1 MCLVSRESGRI
12 ASSTAFFSQLA
23 PFSTFT
29 KSVEIITKSVEII
42 NIEVG
47 DSTVDTECPDVPSYA
62 VSSDSEMGRMSSSI
76 DE

>member
-12 ASSTAFFSQLA
+12 ASSTAFFGQLA
-23 PFSTFT
+23 PFGPFT
-29 KSVEIITKSVEII
+29 KSVEILTKSVEII

-47 DSTVDTECPDVPSYA
+47 DSTVNA

>member
-29 KSVEIITKSVEII
+29 KSVEILTKSVEII

-47 DSTVDTECPDVPSYA
+47 DSTVNA
-62 VSSDSEMGRMSSSI
+62 VSSDSEMGRMSSRI

>member
-1 MCLVSRESGRI
+1 MCLVSQESGRI

-47 DSTVDTECPDVPSYA
+47 DSTVNA

>member
-47 DSTVDTECPDVPSYA
+47 DSTVNA

>member
-29 KSVEIITKSVEII
+29 KSVEILTKSVEII

-47 DSTVDTECPDVPSYA
+47 DSTVNA